1 MKEEV
6 KIENLENKKYW
17 IWFSLI
23 KNLGARRKLKLL
35 EIYKNP
41 EKIYNLKKNELL
53 KIEGIGEKIVQNILD
68 GNIKRNIN
76 KYIAYMEKN
85 DIDIISI
92 TEEKYPEIL
101 KEIYDPPISL
111 YIKGNTEILNSNSIA
126 IVGCR
131 DTTEYG
137 KKAAKYFSY
146 NLSKKGVNIVSGL
159 ARGIDSYAHI
169 GNVCAQDEKR
179 KEEDKLKI
187 SIQQDNIQYGK
198 TIAVVGNGLDI
209 VYPKENKYLFDK
221 IIETGGAIISEYP
234 LGTKPD
240 KMNFPARNRIVS
252 GMSKGIIVI
261 EAKEKSGTLIT
272 VDFALEQGR
281 DVYVVPGNINSINSV
296 GTNDLIKQGARLV
309 THYKDIE
316 G

>member
-1 MKEEV
+1 M
-6 KIENLENKKYW
+6 
-17 IWFSLI
+17 
-23 KNLGARRKLKLL
+23 
-35 EIYKNP
+35 
-41 EKIYNLKKNELL
+41 KKN
-53 KIEGIGEKIVQNILD
+53 N
-68 GNIKRNIN
+68 
-76 KYIAYMEKN
+76 
-85 DIDIISI
+85 IDIISI
-92 TEEKYPEIL
+92 NEKKYPKIL

-111 YIKGNTEILNSNSIA
+111 YIKGNTEILNNKSIA

-131 DTTEYG
+131 DATEYG

-169 GNVCAQDEKR
+169 GNVCVQDEKQ
-179 KEEDKLKI
+179 KEEYKLKI

-234 LGTKPD
+234 LGIKPD

-252 GMSKGIIVI
+252 GISKGIIVI

-272 VDFALEQGR
+272 VDFALDQGR

-316 G
+316 V

>member
-6 KIENLENKKYW
+6 KIEDLKNKKYW

-35 EIYKNP
+35 KIYKDP
-41 EKIYNLKKNELL
+41 EIIYNLKKNELL

-76 KYIAYMEKN
+76 KHIAYMEKN
-85 DIDIISI
+85 DIDFISI

-252 GMSKGIIVI
+252 GISKGIIVI

-309 THYKDIE
+309 TNYTDIDL
-316 G
+316 

>member
-1 MKEEV
+1 
-6 KIENLENKKYW
+6 
-17 IWFSLI
+17 
-23 KNLGARRKLKLL
+23 
-35 EIYKNP
+35 
-41 EKIYNLKKNELL
+41 
-53 KIEGIGEKIVQNILD
+53 
-68 GNIKRNIN
+68 
-76 KYIAYMEKN
+76 MEKN
-85 DIDIISI
+85 NIDIISI
-92 TEEKYPEIL
+92 NEEKYPKIL

-111 YIKGNTEILNSNSIA
+111 YVKGNTEILNNKSIA

-131 DTTEYG
+131 DATEYG

-146 NLSKKGVNIVSGL
+146 NLSKKGINIVSGL

-169 GNVCAQDEKR
+169 GNICARDEEKQVA
-179 KEEDKLKI
+179 DKLRI
-187 SIQQDNIQYGK
+187 NMQEYNCQYGK

-209 VYPKENKYLFDK
+209 VYPNENKYLYDK
-221 IIETGGAIISEYP
+221 IIETGGAVISEYP

-252 GMSKGIIVI
+252 GISNGIIVI

-309 THYKDIE
+309 TQYKDIDL
-316 G
+316 

>member
-6 KIENLENKKYW
+6 KIEDLKNKKYW

-35 EIYKNP
+35 KIYKDP
-41 EKIYNLKKNELL
+41 EIIYNLKKNELL

-76 KYIAYMEKN
+76 KHIAYMEKN
-85 DIDIISI
+85 DIDFISI

-234 LGTKPD
+234 LGIKPD

-252 GMSKGIIVI
+252 GISKGIIVI

-309 THYKDIE
+309 TNYIDIDL
-316 G
+316 